1 MMSKQDNFSTW
12 AIVELFGHQ
21 QIAGEVNEYTIGSST
36 WIRVTV
42 PSTERQ
48 DQFDRF
54 LNPSAIYAI
63 NPVDEEIAK
72 MRANKLEVSPI
83 SRWDLPESIREAIK
97 QHQEAIT
104 AGSDEDDDLPY

>member
-1 MMSKQDNFSTW
+1 MSKDKFSTW
-12 AIVELFGHQ
+12 AIIELFGHQ

-42 PSTERQ
+42 PATEKQ
-48 DQFDRF
+48 ETFDRF

-63 NPVDEEIAK
+63 NPVDEQIAK
-72 MRANKLEVSPI
+72 MRANKLEVAPV

-97 QHQEAIT
+97 QHQESMT

>member
-1 MMSKQDNFSTW
+1 MSKDTFSTW

-21 QIAGEVNEYTIGSST
+21 QIAGEVNEYIIGSST

-42 PSTERQ
+42 PATENQ
-48 DQFDRF
+48 EPFDRF

-72 MRANKLEVSPI
+72 MRANKLEVAPV
-83 SRWDLPESIREAIK
+83 SRWDLPESIRETIR

-104 AGSDEDDDLPY
+104 AGEEPM